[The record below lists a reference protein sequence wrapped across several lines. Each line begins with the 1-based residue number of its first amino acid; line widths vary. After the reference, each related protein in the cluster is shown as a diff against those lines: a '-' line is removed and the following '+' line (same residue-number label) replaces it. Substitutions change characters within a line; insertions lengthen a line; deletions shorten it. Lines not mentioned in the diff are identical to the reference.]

1 MQRSANSTA
10 VRASLILAS
19 LLMAAGLTACGKTET
34 TASLMAEAQR
44 YQQSGDNKA
53 ALIQLKNAVATNPED
68 AEVRFRLASLY
79 NVTGD
84 PVSAEK
90 EIRKAASLGMASA
103 RTAPQLAKALLA
115 QGQAQKALDESAAA
129 AASGDPDLLAVRG
142 EALLGLRELD
152 KAKQAFAQVLA
163 AKPGHAEAL
172 IGMARLAM
180 ADKDPAAATILMDQ
194 AISANPKSAKVF
206 FFKGALLRAQNQ
218 PTEALA
224 ALSQAITLQPDFVAA
239 RLERANF
246 EIGAKQF
253 DAAKADLEAVR
264 KIAPGGL
271 QLTYNQA
278 LLDFSQ
284 GNAAAAQSSL
294 QKILGAAPDYPPAL
308 LLSASVELKLHSL
321 QQAEQ
326 HAKRYLELDPG
337 NAYARKLLAQIQL
350 NGKEPE
356 LAAATLAPLLQAGSQ
371 DPQLLALAGESSLR
385 RREFGKASEYF
396 ARASALAPDT
406 ASLHTQLGM
415 AKLAQGDQAGGLS
428 ELERATAL
436 DPKSQ
441 KSGVTLVR
449 TEMALKHFDKALK
462 ATDAMLAVQP
472 NDAEVHNLKGGVLMG
487 MDDRAG
493 ARASFAK
500 AAELKPTLLAAQA
513 NLAQMDLQDKRP
525 GDARKRFETVLAG
538 DKKNIGAMN
547 ALAELA
553 GREGKPAEATTW
565 FERASAEN
573 PEALAPALK
582 LGAVYLQNNEPAKA
596 LAIARKYQTSNPANP
611 EVLDLLGQAQMANKD
626 ASGALETYGK
636 LASVAPKS
644 PGVQYRLA
652 VVHMALKNQAAAS
665 DDLKR
670 ALALQADFQPAQ
682 VAQVQL
688 AMMNKRYD
696 DALAI
701 ARTMEKQKGHEAVG
715 YALEGDV
722 LMAQQKNAAALAAY
736 EKAYALGQS
745 AQLLVPLH
753 HAMLAAG
760 KEKEAD
766 ARLAQ
771 AIAAHPADVRT
782 AAYLAESYLA
792 RKQIPAAT
800 ALFETMLKRAPNNP
814 VVLNNLALCYQQSN
828 DPRALATAE
837 LALKAAPDLPAVMD
851 TVGWILI
858 QQGNSAR
865 ALPLLQKAATLAP
878 GATVIQYHL
887 AVALQK
893 TGDKKGAKNVAEKL
907 LSNNK
912 VFPELDDTKA
922 LLKVL

>member
-10 VRASLILAS
+10 VRASLILIS

-34 TASLMAEAQR
+34 AASLMAEAQR
-44 YQQSGDNKA
+44 YEQSGDNKA
-53 ALIQLKNAVATNPED
+53 ALIQLKNAVAKNPED
-68 AEVRFRLASLY
+68 AEARARLASLY
-79 NVTGD
+79 NVMGD
-84 PVSAEK
+84 PLSAEK
-90 EIRKAASLGMASA
+90 EIRKAASLGVASA

-129 AASGDPDLLAVRG
+129 AAGGDPDLLAIRG
-142 EALLGLRELD
+142 EAWLALREHD
-152 KAKQAFAQVLA
+152 KAKQSFTQALA
-163 AKPGHAEAL
+163 AKPGQAEAL
-172 IGMARLAM
+172 IGLARLAM
-180 ADKDPAAATILMDQ
+180 ANNDPAAATVLMDQ
-194 AISANPKSAKVF
+194 ATSANPKSAKVF
-206 FFKGALLRAQNQ
+206 YFKGMLLRTQNR
-218 PTEALA
+218 PAEALA

-246 EIGAKQF
+246 EIGTRQF
-253 DAAKADLEAVR
+253 DAAKADLEAAR
-264 KIAPGGL
+264 KSAPGGL

-284 GNAAAAQSSL
+284 DNAAAAQSGL

-308 LLSASVELKLHSL
+308 LLSAAVELKLRAL

-326 HAKRYLELDPG
+326 HARRYLELDPG

-371 DPQLLALAGESSLR
+371 DSQLLALAGESSLR

-406 ASLHTQLGM
+406 ASLHTQLGI

-441 KSGVTLVR
+441 QSGVALVR
-449 TEMALKHFDKALK
+449 TEIALKHFDKALK
-462 ATDAMLAVQP
+462 ATDAMLAVTP

-487 MDDRAG
+487 MGDRTG

-513 NLAQMDLQDKRP
+513 NLAQLDLQDKRP
-525 GDARKRFETVLAG
+525 TDARKRFETVLAG

-553 GREGKPAEATTW
+553 GREGKAAEAIGW

-573 PEALAPALK
+573 PEALAPAIK
-582 LGAVYLQNNEPAKA
+582 LGAIYLQANEPAKA
-596 LAIARKYQTSNPANP
+596 LAIARKYQTSNPTNP
-611 EVLDLLGQAQMANKD
+611 ELLDLLGQAQMATKD
-626 ASGALETYGK
+626 APGALETYGK

-652 VVHMALKNQAAAS
+652 VIHMALKNQAAAS
-665 DDLKR
+665 EDLKR
-670 ALALQADFQPAQ
+670 ALALQPDFQPAQ

-696 DALAI
+696 DALSI
-701 ARTMEKQKGHEAVG
+701 ARAMEKQKGHEAAG

-736 EKAYALGQS
+736 EKSYALGQ
-745 AQLLVPLH
+745 APQLLVPLH
-753 HAMLAAG
+753 RAMQLTG

-766 ARLAQ
+766 ARLVQ
-771 AIAAHPADVRT
+771 WIGAHPEDART
-782 AAYLAESYLA
+782 ASYLAESYMA
-792 RKQIPAAT
+792 RKQIPAAA
-800 ALFETMLKRAPNNP
+800 ALFEAMLKRTPNNP
-814 VVLNNLALCYQQSN
+814 GLLNNLAWCYQQVN

-851 TVGWILI
+851 TAGWILL

-865 ALPLLQKAATLAP
+865 ALPLLQKAAAQAP
-878 GATVIQYHL
+878 ASTAIQYHL

-893 TGDKKGAKNVAEKL
+893 TGDKKGAKIAAEKL

-912 VFPELDDTKA
+912 EFPEMDDTKA